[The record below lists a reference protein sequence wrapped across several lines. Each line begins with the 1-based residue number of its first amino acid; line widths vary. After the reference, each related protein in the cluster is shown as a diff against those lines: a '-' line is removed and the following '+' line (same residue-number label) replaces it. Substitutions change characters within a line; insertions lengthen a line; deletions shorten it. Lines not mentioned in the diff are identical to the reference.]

1 MDTSSDGDSG
11 SPVVDVRNVSV
22 VLHQMSPQ
30 LVQQHQA
37 SNPGSPALDVQVGRV
52 VDERGGLPGLL
63 LLAGNI
69 SGREDGVDI
78 VRRVAEQSLASGGGH
93 SNGSK

>member
-1 MDTSSDGDSG
+1 MDTSSDGDGG

-37 SNPGSPALDVQVGRV
+37 SNPGSPAPGPSWMPSPARSVFIVPASVGAGGSIRSPTAAHNSDRPVQV
-52 VDERGGLPGLL
+52 
-63 LLAGNI
+63 
-69 SGREDGVDI
+69 S
-78 VRRVAEQSLASGGGH
+78 VRLWFEVAF
-93 SNGSK
+93 